1 MLDFLYQ
8 AAQIALPSIEKD
20 YRDYWLGAIGIRDD
34 GVMVSAKNGAAFF
47 RTAIKS
53 YHLLPSSHAE
63 GRVLRK
69 LGGGG
74 TMFVARVSK
83 KDGSLVM
90 ARPCGMCQVRSR
102 SAKVVKVYYTINSSE
117 YGVWYPDSDTD
128 KIFRI
133 K

>member
-1 MLDFLYQ
+1 MLDLLYQ
-8 AAQIALPSIEKD
+8 AAQIALPSIEND
-20 YRDYWLGAIGIRDD
+20 YRDFWLGCIGIRED
-34 GVMVSAKNGAAFF
+34 GVMVSAKNGAASF

-53 YHLLPSSHAE
+53 YHLLPTSHAE

-74 TMFVARVSK
+74 IVYVARVSK

-90 ARPCGMCQVRSR
+90 ARPCSMCQIKLRA
-102 SAKVVKVYYTINSSE
+102 AKVNKVYYTINNNE
-117 YGVWYPDSDTD
+117 YGIWYPDSDTD
-128 KIFRI
+128 KII